1 MKRTWSLCSARLYLQ
16 GCVVE
21 SVDLLLTQLNLA
33 DSHPGS
39 ATNLLCGF
47 GLLRARL
54 WARAPILRAVVGLH
68 HFSNDTSSSDDPRLY
83 VLVIFPNLFLFSSGP
98 GSLAEVEAMWGLAL
112 SCSHF
117 PSPVAKAPLW
127 EFPSW
132 WLYSLATRW
141 VQSKPPP
148 WALAPPLSWA
158 PPGLTWVIAVAS
170 SLASL
175 LLPPSSSLVSTQRN
189 PPGMEVTSVTP
200 LLGVSVCHSV
210 ELMALRTTNQQ
221 VCFWPPAGGALS
233 LPHPHQPQTIS
244 FQPMSP
250 ILASG
255 PTIPFVYGVREEDP
269 PPPGPASPS
278 FCIQSSVKA
287 L

>member
-148 WALAPPLSWA
+148 WALAPP
-158 PPGLTWVIAVAS
+158 
-170 SLASL
+170 
-175 LLPPSSSLVSTQRN
+175 
-189 PPGMEVTSVTP
+189 P
-200 LLGVSVCHSV
+200 LLG
-210 ELMALRTTNQQ
+210 TTRSHLGH
-221 VCFWPPAGGALS
+221 C
-233 LPHPHQPQTIS
+233 
-244 FQPMSP
+244 
-250 ILASG
+250 SG
-255 PTIPFVYGVREEDP
+255 LLTGL
-269 PPPGPASPS
+269 PASSPLVFIGVHAAESSWNGSHVSHPS
-278 FCIQSSVKA
+278 ARSVRVP
-287 L
+287 